1 MKRHILTFAAILLAS
16 MAVTA
21 QTTFTAPLQLNDNET
36 VEATFTVINNTQA
49 RLGYTDYR
57 KHAVPETT
65 VGHVVIPEV
74 VNGYTITEIGAGAFM
89 NCEGLTEAD
98 IPESVT
104 TIGTNAFRNT
114 GLKKVVLPSKVSSI
128 GTNAFYPKNILP
140 LIICK
145 GSTPAKLT
153 YSFNSRNSTLV
164 FVPKG
169 SAKTYSSNTDWKN
182 EGRFFEDDPDLLKAE
197 GDFYYMQHSDSLAAM
212 IMGPVVYELENAV
225 LPEFV
230 EDSIPVTAMEAE
242 TFNFNKFLR
251 TLKVG
256 KNMRDMRGHCVY
268 ACDSLQ
274 SIDVDPDNQA
284 YRSIDGVLFSKNM
297 HYLLVYP
304 AGRKTPTRYVVPDGV
319 LQLSCDYMDAGAWFY
334 RCQLEEVVLPPS
346 VRHIQTLAFGYAKN
360 LTNMTVLHPTPP
372 TVGSMVFLDTNIKNG
387 TLTVRRGSSG
397 AYRTASQ
404 WKDFK
409 NFVEVDFEEG
419 NLIENDKYDYRIN
432 ADINT
437 ATLIKVKYRQDTQI
451 VPDAI
456 QNNYI
461 RVTALGDSVFKN
473 DIRIKNLTLSKHLR
487 YIGKEAFKGSYI
499 KQGMVKID
507 SVEVIDSA
515 AFADCTHLTQFTLP
529 DSIKQM
535 GKDVFTGS
543 ALMSVYTADSTVM
556 GYTSIGLKTEE
567 FTISEAVRRIMPSA
581 IGANETLKLLR
592 LPSKLEEVG
601 AEAFHHCHKLR
612 LIYCAAPVPPVISTD
627 SVMPA
632 GADSLVTL
640 VVPVGSGEAYRQHPV
655 WGKLT
660 VREHDFAKPDTLPA
674 PLLSRNDQGYV
685 IMDCDVPGTTIYY
698 TVDGTTP
705 TENSSRYYSQVAYSQ
720 ACTVKAV
727 ATRSGWVNSAES
739 SIVLPPTIETNPE
752 MLTEVNALNDY
763 VASLELLQQAV
774 EQTRD
779 SLYDAMVSAGNAPKE
794 KPYLKDLEMT
804 AYQLTYLKRDAN
816 TLNTYCLYPEAMRST
831 IAGYTSTA
839 NNVKDELNRIW
850 AELRKQ
856 TNAIALPRVATS
868 TIRQYDLSGR
878 AAGHRPA
885 IIVEKV
891 KAQGKASVRKRLTK

>member
-1 MKRHILTFAAILLAS
+1 MKRQLLTFAVILFAS

-21 QTTFTAPLQLNDNET
+21 QTTFTAPLQLNDNDT

-57 KHAVPETT
+57 KHAVPDTT
-65 VGHVVIPEV
+65 AGHVVVPEV

-89 NCEGLTEAD
+89 NCEALTEVD

-114 GLKKVVLPSKVSSI
+114 GLKKIVLPSKVSNI
-128 GTNAFYPKNILP
+128 GSNAIYPKNILP

-145 GSTPAKLT
+145 SSTPAKLT

-169 SAKTYSSNTDWKN
+169 SAKTYSANSDWKSA
-182 EGRFFEDDPDLLKAE
+182 GRFFEDDPSLLKSE

-230 EDSIPVTAMEAE
+230 EGNIPVTALATE
-242 TFNFNKFLR
+242 TFYFNKFLR
-251 TLKVG
+251 TIKVG
-256 KNMRDMRGHCVY
+256 KNMRSMRAHSLF

-274 SIDVDPDNQA
+274 SIDVDPDNQV

-297 HYLLVYP
+297 DYMLAYP
-304 AGRKTPTRYVVPDGV
+304 TGRKTPTRYAVPDGV
-319 LQLSCDYMDAGAWFY
+319 RQLSCDYQDVGAWFY
-334 RCQLEEVVLPPS
+334 RSQLEEVVLPPS
-346 VRHIQTLAFGYAKN
+346 LQHVQTLAFGYAKN

-372 TVGSMVFLDTNIKNG
+372 TMGTSVFLDTNIKNG

-397 AYRTASQ
+397 AYRTTNQ

-419 NLIENDKYDYRIN
+419 NLIENNDFDYRIN
-432 ADINT
+432 ADVNT
-437 ATLIKVKYRQDTQI
+437 ATLIKVKYRQATQT

-461 RVTALGDSVFKN
+461 RVTALGDSVFKG
-473 DIRIKNLTLSKHLR
+473 DVWIKNLTLSKHLR

-515 AFADCTHLTQFTLP
+515 AFADCTLLTQFTLP
-529 DSIKQM
+529 DSIKLM

-556 GYTSIGLKTEE
+556 GYIGIGTKTEE
-567 FTISEAVRRIMPSA
+567 FTVSEAVHRIMPSA
-581 IGANETLKLLR
+581 IKANETLKLLR
-592 LPSKLEEVG
+592 LPSKLEDVG
-601 AEAFHHCHKLR
+601 AEAFHHCKKLQ
-612 LIYCAAPVPPVISTD
+612 LIYCAAPVPPAISTD

-632 GADSLVTL
+632 GAESQVTL
-640 VVPVGSGEAYRQHPV
+640 VVPIGSGEAYRQHPV

-674 PLLSRNDQGYV
+674 PQLTRNEQGYV
-685 IMDCDVPGTTIYY
+685 VMECAVPGTTIRY

-705 TENSSRYYSQVAYSQ
+705 TENSSSCYSYAIISQ

-727 ATRSGWVNSAES
+727 AMRNGWINSGES
-739 SIVLPPTIETNPE
+739 TLVLPPTIEAHPDL
-752 MLTEVNALNDY
+752 LTEIDNSLSY
-763 VASLELLQQAV
+763 VASLEDLQQIV
-774 EQTRD
+774 VQVRD
-779 SLYDAMVSAGNAPKE
+779 SLYNALQAAGNAPKYLLYE
-794 KPYLKDLEMT
+794 KELSQT
-804 AYQLTYLKRDAN
+804 GNQLTYLKRVFN
-816 TLNTYCLYPEAMRST
+816 EQKTSCLYPESIRST
-831 IAGYTSTA
+831 MENYTNSA
-839 NNVKDELNRIW
+839 NNVRDELNRIL
-850 AELRKQ
+850 AELRNYA
-856 TNAIALPRVATS
+856 TGIALPSVATS

-891 KAQGKASVRKRLTK
+891 KAQGKTSVRKRLTK